1 MGKKIINNLTSLLFF
16 IIFGI
21 ITYQNSLVLEFSLL
35 QIRELDDLAL
45 LNSIIKLKNFIY
57 EGNLRFIFSFANY
70 SYGFFFWILNTIFLA
85 PLTLFNNDSI
95 VIFAARQITAIFA
108 FGCVYLVI
116 RVSKTFGACKVTANI
131 IGLFFIL
138 TPNFFI
144 WSMRFHVNFY
154 CLFFGLLA
162 LFILLKSK
170 KNIKKNIIYS
180 SFFFGVSVGT
190 KLTGILIYPLL
201 IYILIYKT
209 SLLKTSNK
217 IYLLFIF
224 NIIFLFSFII
234 SFCPVLFLSPFYLE
248 EAKLILNMS
257 IKFKNLGNS
266 LIYLDRTLLFKE
278 SMKFYY
284 GIIIF
289 IILVLFG
296 AWWSF
301 KEYSRYKNTIPL
313 FLLINILVGF
323 IVVTFHFNK
332 SSIYISAYTISICS
346 LLPVLLCGLKFFNK
360 EVTKFFS
367 LFFLIIL
374 QVFLNFDFLQAE
386 SLRHYRLIKTDE
398 YANTKKA
405 LKDMEIL
412 IDQNLLKKNNAILMD
427 FNAIFPNGI
436 ALQRYF
442 ILNYLNAQSNLEI
455 FKKYDL
461 DYAYI
466 VLNKTNASGFITEK
480 RYISELFNDP
490 KFEGYETEFKNRE
503 LLAKTGFFK
512 GNKGYKL
519 IYSNYNYELYE
530 ILNFN

>member
-1 MGKKIINNLTSLLFF
+1 MGKKIINNLTLFLFF
-16 IIFGI
+16 IIFCI

-35 QIRELDDLAL
+35 HIRTIDDLAL
-45 LNSIIKLKNFIY
+45 LNSTIQLKNFIS
-57 EGNLRFIFSFANY
+57 EGNLPFIFSFANY
-70 SYGFFFWILNTIFLA
+70 SYGFLFWILNTFFLV

-108 FGCVYLVI
+108 FGCLYLVI
-116 RVSKTFGACKVTANI
+116 RISKTFGACKSTANI

-180 SFFFGVSVGT
+180 SFFFGASVGT

-209 SLLKTSNK
+209 SFLKTSNK

-224 NIIFLFSFII
+224 NIIFLFSFVI
-234 SFCPVLFLSPFYLE
+234 SFCPALFLSPFYLE
-248 EAKLILNMS
+248 ELKLIFNNV
-257 IKFKNLGNS
+257 IIFKNLGNS

-278 SMKFYY
+278 AMKFYY

-332 SSIYISAYTISICS
+332 PSIYITAYTISISS
-346 LLPVLLCGLKFFNK
+346 LLPILLCGLKFLKK
-360 EVTKFFS
+360 EVTKFFA

-386 SLRHYRLIKTDE
+386 SLKHYRLIKTNE
-398 YANTKKA
+398 YVNTKKA
-405 LKDMEIL
+405 LNDMKII
-412 IDQNLLKKNNAILMD
+412 IDQNLLKKNNKIILDMHVT
-427 FNAIFPNGI
+427 FPNGI
-436 ALQRYF
+436 SEFRYF
-442 ILNYLNAQSNLEI
+442 TVNYLNTQSNLEI
-455 FKKYDL
+455 FKKYEH

-466 VLNKTNASGFITEK
+466 VLNKSYKSRIFK
-480 RYISELFNDP
+480 DL
-490 KFEGYETEFKNRE
+490 KFDGNETEFKNRE
-503 LLAKTGFFK
+503 LLTKTGFYN
-512 GNKGYKL
+512 NKKYKL
-519 IYSNYNYELYE
+519 IYNNYNHELYE